1 MLETGLKEEARV
13 LQHEYI
19 KGLAAALFIVAQ
31 PVTAVH
37 AETLPELDAMAEIAV
52 EEEKGIAFAQQQ
64 SERGEYLE
72 AIATLERVLALH
84 PKSDSARLLHAVN
97 LCKIDDQLGGA
108 VELGKLKQKNFAPEL
123 WADVIKLCPLADKE

>member
-1 MLETGLKEEARV
+1 MQYEYVRGLV
-13 LQHEYI
+13 
-19 KGLAAALFIVAQ
+19 AALFVVAQ

-37 AETLPELDAMAEIAV
+37 AENLAELDAMAEVAV
-52 EEEKGIAFAQQQ
+52 DEEKGIAFAQEQ
-64 SERGEYLE
+64 SARGEFLE

-108 VELGKLKQKNFAPEL
+108 VEIGKLKQKNFAPEL
-123 WADVIKLCPLADKE
+123 WADVMKLCPLADKE

>member
-1 MLETGLKEEARV
+1 MQYEYVRGLV
-13 LQHEYI
+13 
-19 KGLAAALFIVAQ
+19 AALFIVAQ

-37 AETLPELDAMAEIAV
+37 AETLPELDAMAEVAV
-52 EEEKGIAFAQQQ
+52 DEEKGIAFAQEQ
-64 SERGEYLE
+64 SARGEFLE

-108 VELGKLKQKNFAPEL
+108 VEIGKLKQKNFAPEL
-123 WADVIKLCPLADKE
+123 WADVLTLCPLADKE

>member
-1 MLETGLKEEARV
+1 MQYEYVRGLV
-13 LQHEYI
+13 
-19 KGLAAALFIVAQ
+19 AALFVVAQ

-37 AETLPELDAMAEIAV
+37 AETLPELDAMAEVAV
-52 EEEKGIAFAQQQ
+52 DEEKGIAFAQEQ
-64 SERGEYLE
+64 SARGEFLE

-108 VELGKLKQKNFAPEL
+108 VEIRKLKQKNFAPEL
-123 WADVIKLCPLADKE
+123 WADVMKLCPLADKE

>member
-1 MLETGLKEEARV
+1 MLSFGLKKEALA

-31 PVTAVH
+31 PVTSVY
-37 AETLPELDAMAEIAV
+37 AETLPELDAMAEVAV
-52 EEEKGIAFAQQQ
+52 DEEQGIAYAQQQ

-123 WADVIKLCPLADKE
+123 WASVMKLCPLADKE

>member
-1 MLETGLKEEARV
+1 MQYEIIR
-13 LQHEYI
+13 
-19 KGLAAALFIVAQ
+19 GLAAALFIVAQ

-37 AETLPELDAMAEIAV
+37 AETLPELDVMAEVALD
-52 EEEKGIAFAQQQ
+52 EEKGIAFAQDQ
-64 SERGEYLE
+64 SARGEFLE

-108 VELGKLKQKNFAPEL
+108 VEIGKLKQKNFAPEL
-123 WADVIKLCPLADKE
+123 WAEVLTLCPLADKE